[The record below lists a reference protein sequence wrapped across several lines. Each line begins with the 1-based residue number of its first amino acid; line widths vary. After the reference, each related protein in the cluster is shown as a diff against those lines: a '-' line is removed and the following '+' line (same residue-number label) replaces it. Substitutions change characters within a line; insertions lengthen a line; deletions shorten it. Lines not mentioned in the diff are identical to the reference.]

1 VESEA
6 LSLPLLRPAAGAF
19 NRETGNSALAV
30 RGWWF
35 DLAPKSEGIAPATE
49 AISVSLGTRE
59 KNLDLS
65 ALVLQSE
72 ECVPVAII
80 VGVDDGFSG
89 AHLVRPGGP
98 RAFQSHTV
106 QPVGDCHVGKD
117 WPWVQS

>member
-1 VESEA
+1 VERRQAERRAAA
-6 LSLPLLRPAAGAF
+6 LGAVGYGARRP
-19 NRETGNSALAV
+19 S
-30 RGWWF
+30 
-35 DLAPKSEGIAPATE
+35 S
-49 AISVSLGTRE
+49 

-98 RAFQSHTV
+98 RAFRSHTV
-106 QPVGDCHVGKD
+106 QLVGDCNVGND
-117 WPWVQS
+117 GPWNQS